1 MVGIMNVHEVLAYF
15 PSAKPSG
22 SGWQARCPSHDDRTP
37 SLSIS
42 TGDDGRTLVRCHAG
56 CSTEDIVA
64 AVGLTLRDLFVDIAL
79 ASTRKF
85 KVVARYPYHA
95 EDGVHLFDVV
105 RLDPKDFRQQ
115 RADGAWNMHGVRR
128 VLFGLPDLIDVT
140 DVCVVEGEKDA
151 LALRGLGLA
160 ATTNP
165 GGAGKWRDDY
175 ARQLVSAGAQRVVVL
190 PDHDEPGQRHA
201 EQVATSCRSV
211 GLTVVVIAL
220 PGLPAKGDVSD
231 FIAANDRAE
240 LDRILAD
247 ALKADVAPLEAA
259 AATTPQPARR
269 PRLKRSVVLTP
280 ASGIVVKPVRWLWQ
294 DRVPTSALSLEAG
307 REGIG
312 KSIHAASVA
321 ADVTRGRLAGVYFG
335 IPRSVIIAA
344 TEDSWEHT
352 IVPRLLGAD
361 ADLDRIFRAEV
372 QTADLSETTLS
383 LPQDLAE
390 LERSVIEH
398 DVALVIFDPLM
409 SRLDSGLDTHK
420 DSEVRRALEP
430 LVALADRTGAAV
442 LGLLHVNKST
452 TTDPLT
458 SLMGSRAFAAVA
470 RSVLFVMTDPDD
482 ENVRLLGQAKNNLG
496 RSDLPTLSF
505 RIDGVKVADSDDGE
519 VWTGK
524 LEWTGECS
532 RTIREALNAAG
543 ASADDRSALQ
553 EASDWL
559 SDFLVEQG
567 GTAESNAIKD
577 AGEKC
582 GHSPSTLKRARV
594 SIKALIVSRELPR
607 RSFWSLPREV
617 KHDGT
622 NDETTLRGLG
632 PVVPWSRD
640 LVATTQE
647 TSIPILN
654 LQVGPPD
661 HRTKSPDVGPVHG
674 PVQSAL
680 DTVSA
685 TRPHVVGADPKPP
698 DTLAPAVEMLDALLF

>member
-1 MVGIMNVHEVLAYF
+1 MDVHDILTRF
-15 PSAKPSG
+15 PSAKSSG
-22 SGWQARCPSHDDRTP
+22 SGWQARCPSHDDRTA

-42 TGDDGRTLVRCHAG
+42 TGEDGRILVRCHAG
-56 CSTEDIVA
+56 CLTEDIVA

-115 RADGAWNMHGVRR
+115 RADGVWNMDGVRR

-140 DVCVVEGEKDA
+140 DVCVVEGEKDV

-190 PDHDEPGQRHA
+190 PDHDEPGQQHA

-247 ALKADVAPLEAA
+247 ALKADVAPREAA
-259 AATTPQPARR
+259 AATAPQPARR
-269 PRLKRSVVLTP
+269 PRLERSLVLTP

-312 KSIHAASVA
+312 KSIHAASLA

-344 TEDSWEHT
+344 TEDSWSHT
-352 IVPRLLGAD
+352 IVPRLLAAA
-361 ADLDRIFRAEV
+361 ADLDRIFRVEV
-372 QTADLSETTLS
+372 RTADLIETTLS
-383 LPQDLAE
+383 LPQDLDE
-390 LERSVIEH
+390 LERVIAEQ
-398 DVALVIFDPLM
+398 DVALLVLDPLM

-420 DSEVRRALEP
+420 DSEVRKALEP

-442 LGLLHVNKST
+442 LGLIHVNKST

-470 RSVLFVMTDPDD
+470 RAVLFVMTDPDD
-482 ENVRLLGQAKNNLG
+482 ESVRLLGQAKNNLG

-505 RIDGVKVADSDDGE
+505 RIDGVKVSDTGNGE
-519 VWTGK
+519 VWCGK
-524 LEWTGECS
+524 LEWVGES
-532 RTIREALNAAG
+532 HRTIREALNAASE
-543 ASADDRSALQ
+543 SADARSALQ
-553 EASDWL
+553 EAADWL
-559 SDFLVEQG
+559 GDYLTEQG
-567 GTAESNAIKD
+567 GTAESKAVKD
-577 AGEKC
+577 AGQKY
-582 GHSPSTLKRARV
+582 GHSASTLKRARASLNAV
-594 SIKALIVSRELPR
+594 VVSRELPR

-622 NDETTLRGLG
+622 NDGTKLRRLG

-640 LVATTQE
+640 LVASTQE

-654 LQVGPPD
+654 PPVGPPD
-661 HRTKSPDVGPVHG
+661 HGTKSPDVGPV
-674 PVQSAL
+674 QSVL

-685 TRPHVVGADPKPP
+685 TSPHVVGADPKPP

>member
-22 SGWQARCPSHDDRTP
+22 SGWQARCPSHDDRTA

-42 TGDDGRTLVRCHAG
+42 TGEDGRTLVRCHAG
-56 CSTEDIVA
+56 CLTEDIVA

-85 KVVARYPYHA
+85 KVVARYPYTA

-175 ARQLVSAGAQRVVVL
+175 AQQLVSAGAQRVVVL

-220 PGLPAKGDVSD
+220 PGLPPKGDVSD

-247 ALKADVAPLEAA
+247 ALKADVAPREAA

-280 ASGIVVKPVRWLWQ
+280 ASGIVVKPVRWLWK

-352 IVPRLLGAD
+352 IVPRLLAAA
-361 ADLDRIFRAEV
+361 ADLDRIFRVEV
-372 QTADLSETTLS
+372 RTADLIETTLS
-383 LPQDLAE
+383 LPQDLDE
-390 LERSVIEH
+390 LERVIAEQ
-398 DVALVIFDPLM
+398 DVALLVLDPLM

-420 DSEVRRALEP
+420 DSEVRKALEP

-442 LGLLHVNKST
+442 LGLIHVNKSGS
-452 TTDPLT
+452 TDPLT

-470 RSVLFVMTDPDD
+470 RAVLFVMTDPDD
-482 ENVRLLGQAKNNLG
+482 ESVRLLGQAKNNLG

-505 RIDGVKVADSDDGE
+505 RIDGVKVSDTVNGE
-519 VWTGK
+519 VWSGK
-524 LEWTGECS
+524 LEWVGES
-532 RTIREALNAAG
+532 HRTIREALNAASE
-543 ASADDRSALQ
+543 SADARSALQ
-553 EASDWL
+553 EAADWL
-559 SDFLVEQG
+559 VDYLTEQG
-567 GTAESNAIKD
+567 GTAESKAIKD
-577 AGEKC
+577 AGQKY
-582 GHSPSTLKRARV
+582 GHSASTLKRARA
-594 SIKALIVSRELPR
+594 SINAVVESHEMPR
-607 RSFWSLPREV
+607 RSLWSLPS
-617 KHDGT
+617 GT
-622 NDETTLRGLG
+622 KCHGTTTGPSVSSLG

-640 LVATTQE
+640 PDTSQQE
-647 TSIPILN
+647 TYRDKKIQ
-654 LQVGPPD
+654 QVGPPD
-661 HRTKSPDVGPVHG
+661 HRTKSPDVGPVVG

-685 TRPHVVGADPKPP
+685 TRHHVVGADPKPP
-698 DTLAPAVEMLDALLF
+698 DALAPAVEMLDALLF

>member
-1 MVGIMNVHEVLAYF
+1 MDVHDILTRF
-15 PSAKPSG
+15 PSAKSSG
-22 SGWQARCPSHDDRTP
+22 SGWQARCPSHDDRTA

-42 TGDDGRTLVRCHAG
+42 TGEDGRTLVRCHAG
-56 CSTEDIVA
+56 CPTEDIVA
-64 AVGLTLRDLFVDIAL
+64 AVGLTLRDLFVATVTTPTVKSSI
-79 ASTRKF
+79 
-85 KVVARYPYHA
+85 VARYHYHDEGGA
-95 EDGVHLFDVV
+95 HLFTVV
-105 RLDPKDFRQQ
+105 RFDPKDFRQQ

-190 PDHDEPGQRHA
+190 PDNDEPGQRHA

-220 PGLPAKGDVSD
+220 PGLPPKGDVSD

-247 ALKADVAPLEAA
+247 ALKADVAPREAA

-280 ASGIVVKPVRWLWQ
+280 ASGIVVKPVRWLWK

-312 KSIHAASVA
+312 KSIHAASLA

-344 TEDSWEHT
+344 TEDSWSHT
-352 IVPRLLGAD
+352 IVPRLLAAD
-361 ADLDRIFRAEV
+361 ADLDRIFRVEV
-372 QTADLSETTLS
+372 QTADLIETTLS
-383 LPQDLAE
+383 LPQDLDE
-390 LERSVIEH
+390 LERVIAEQ
-398 DVALVIFDPLM
+398 DVALLVLDPLM

-420 DSEVRRALEP
+420 DSEVRKALEP

-442 LGLLHVNKST
+442 LGLIHVNKST

-470 RSVLFVMTDPDD
+470 RAVLFVMTDPDN
-482 ENVRLLGQAKNNLG
+482 ESVRLLGQAKNNLG

-505 RIDGVKVADSDDGE
+505 RIDGVKVSDTGNGE
-519 VWTGK
+519 VWSGK
-524 LEWTGECS
+524 LEWVGES
-532 RTIREALNAAG
+532 HRTIREALNAASE
-543 ASADDRSALQ
+543 SADARSALQ
-553 EASDWL
+553 EAADWL
-559 SDFLVEQG
+559 VDYLTEQG
-567 GTAESNAIKD
+567 GTAESKAIKD
-577 AGEKC
+577 AGQKY
-582 GHSPSTLKRARV
+582 GHSASTLKRARA
-594 SIKALIVSRELPR
+594 SINAVVESHEMPR
-607 RSFWSLPREV
+607 RSLWSLPS
-617 KHDGT
+617 GT
-622 NDETTLRGLG
+622 KCHGTTTGPSVSSLG

-640 LVATTQE
+640 PDTSQQE
-647 TSIPILN
+647 TYRDKKIQ
-654 LQVGPPD
+654 QVGPPD
-661 HRTKSPDVGPVHG
+661 HRTKSPDVGPVVG

-685 TRPHVVGADPKPP
+685 TSPHVVGADPKPP